1 MLSSDMTQSSSARQ
15 KTVRLIRWNEADAAA
30 RARLLRR
37 AGYRVISA
45 PPENAG
51 GMVRYFREL
60 SPDAVV
66 IDLDRLPSHGREL
79 GLSLRASKSTS
90 HLRLVFAGGLPAKIE
105 LVRAAI
111 PDAVFTPWDNDLAPA
126 IERAM
131 AQPEPPRLPS
141 RELPKASGAGSLE
154 RKLDIKP
161 KTHFAI
167 ISVNRNPNHNDDP
180 WLAELLVSVP
190 DGAIQQRRIDDA
202 TTLALFPI
210 ASRRDL
216 MRALE
221 LARSSLPPKAS
232 LWIVHPKQ
240 TSPLAADFNQDDVRE
255 AGLAHGFVDY
265 KVCAVDKDWSALKF
279 ARRGVTKAKP
289 HVMQR

>member
-1 MLSSDMTQSSSARQ
+1 MPRSSPKQ
-15 KTVRLIRWNEADAAA
+15 KILRLICWNEADASGRAA
-30 RARLLRR
+30 ILRR
-37 AGYRVISA
+37 AGYRVIA
-45 PPENAG
+45 DPPENAG

-60 SPDAVV
+60 SPDVIV

-105 LVRAAI
+105 TVRAAI
-111 PDAVFTPWDNDLAPA
+111 PDAIFTPWDDGVIPA
-126 IERAM
+126 IESAI
-131 AQPEPPRLPS
+131 AQPELPRLRS
-141 RELPKASGAGSLE
+141 RELPKDISPGSLE

-161 KTHFAI
+161 QSRFVIVA
-167 ISVNRNPNHNDDP
+167 VNRGDSQ
-180 WLAELLVSVP
+180 WLDELLTTVAE
-190 DGAIQQRRIDDA
+190 GAIRQQRID
-202 TTLALFPI
+202 TTTMLALFPV
-210 ASRRDL
+210 ATRRDL
-216 MRALE
+216 MRAFE
-221 LARSSLPPKAS
+221 QARSSLPPKAS

-279 ARRGVTKAKP
+279 ARRNVTKAKP
-289 HVMQR
+289 HIMQR

>member
-1 MLSSDMTQSSSARQ
+1 MPQPSSRKQ
-15 KTVRLIRWNEADAAA
+15 KTLRLICWNEADAST
-30 RARLLRR
+30 RATSLQRG
-37 AGYRVISA
+37 GYRVIA
-45 PPENAG
+45 DPPENPG

-60 SPDAVV
+60 TPDVVV

-90 HLRLVFAGGLPAKIE
+90 HLRLVFAGGVPAKIE

-111 PDAVFTPWDNDLAPA
+111 PDAIFTPWNNGVAAA
-126 IERAM
+126 IERAI
-131 AQPEPPRLPS
+131 AQPDPPRLRS
-141 RELPKASGAGSLE
+141 RELPKATGPGSLE

-161 KTHFAI
+161 QAHFVI
-167 ISVNRNPNHNDDP
+167 VSVNRSDSA
-180 WLAELLVSVP
+180 WLDELLTSAP
-190 DGAIQQRRIDDA
+190 EGAIRQRRIDA
-202 TTLALFPI
+202 TTTLALFPV
-210 ASRRDL
+210 ATRRDL

-221 LARSSLPPKAS
+221 QARASLPPKAS

-240 TSPLAADFNQDDVRE
+240 TSPLAADFNQEDVRE

-289 HVMQR
+289 NIMRR

>member
-1 MLSSDMTQSSSARQ
+1 MPRPSSTKQ
-15 KTVRLIRWNEADAAA
+15 KTVRLICWNEADAAA
-30 RARLLRR
+30 RARILRG
-37 AGYRVISA
+37 AGYHVIA
-45 PPENAG
+45 DPPENAG

-90 HLRLVFAGGLPAKIE
+90 HLRLVFAGGAPAKID
-105 LVRAAI
+105 LVRVAI
-111 PDAVFTPWDNDLAPA
+111 PDAIFTAWDSNPAAA
-126 IERAM
+126 IERAI

-141 RELPKASGAGSLE
+141 RELPKETGPGSLE

-161 KTHFAI
+161 QTHFAI
-167 ISVNRNPNHNDDP
+167 VPVNRSDDS
-180 WLAELLVSVP
+180 WLTELLVSIP
-190 DGAIQQRRIDDA
+190 DGAVQQRRIDAA
-202 TTLALFPI
+202 TTLALFPV
-210 ASRRDL
+210 ATRRDL
-216 MRALE
+216 MRAFE
-221 LARSSLPPKAS
+221 QARSSLPPKAS

-279 ARRGVTKAKP
+279 ARRAVTKSKS
-289 HVMQR
+289 HVMR

>member
-1 MLSSDMTQSSSARQ
+1 MPRPSSARQ
-15 KTVRLIRWNEADAAA
+15 KTVRLICWNEADAGA
-30 RARLLRR
+30 RARILRR
-37 AGYRVISA
+37 AGYRVIA
-45 PPENAG
+45 DPPENAG

-79 GLSLRASKSTS
+79 GLSLRASKSTN

-111 PDAVFTPWDNDLAPA
+111 PDAIFTAWDDGLAAA

-131 AQPEPPRLPS
+131 AQPAPPRLPS
-141 RELPKASGAGSLE
+141 RELPKSAGAGSLE

-161 KTHFAI
+161 QTHFAI
-167 ISVNRNPNHNDDP
+167 VSVNRNDGP
-180 WLAELLVSVP
+180 WLTELLVSIP
-190 DGAIQQRRIDDA
+190 DGAVQQRRIDDA
-202 TTLALFPI
+202 TTLALFPV

-221 LARSSLPPKAS
+221 LARSSLSPKAS

-289 HVMQR
+289 HLMRRS

>member
-1 MLSSDMTQSSSARQ
+1 MTPSSSAQQ
-15 KTVRLIRWNEADAAA
+15 KTVRLICWNEAHAAA
-30 RARLLRR
+30 RARILRR
-37 AGYRVISA
+37 AGYRVIA
-45 PPENAG
+45 DPPENAG

-111 PDAVFTPWDNDLAPA
+111 PDAIFTAWDNDLAPA

-141 RELPKASGAGSLE
+141 REPSRKIGPGSLE
-154 RKLDIKP
+154 RKLDIKS

-180 WLAELLVSVP
+180 WLRELLVSIP
-190 DGAIQQRRIDDA
+190 DGAVQQRRIDDA
-202 TTLALFPI
+202 TTLALLPV

-240 TSPLAADFNQDDVRE
+240 TSQLAADFNQDDVRE

-289 HVMQR
+289 HLMRRS

>member
-1 MLSSDMTQSSSARQ
+1 MPRLSSPKQ
-15 KTVRLIRWNEADAAA
+15 KTIRLICWNEADAIA
-30 RARLLRR
+30 RARILRR
-37 AGYRVISA
+37 AGYHVIA
-45 PPENAG
+45 DPPENAGGAKNPG

-60 SPDAVV
+60 SPDAIV

-90 HLRLVFAGGLPAKIE
+90 HLRLVFAGGVPAKIE

-111 PDAVFTPWDNDLAPA
+111 PDAIFTPWDDDVAAA
-126 IERAM
+126 IERAID
-131 AQPEPPRLPS
+131 QPEPPRLAS
-141 RELPKASGAGSLE
+141 RELPKAIGPGTLE

-161 KTHFAI
+161 QTHFAI
-167 ISVNRNPNHNDDP
+167 VSVNRSDNQ
-180 WLAELLVSVP
+180 WLDEVLASVP
-190 DGAIQQRRIDDA
+190 DGAIRQRRIDAA
-202 TTLALFPI
+202 TTLALFPV

-216 MRALE
+216 MRAFDQ
-221 LARSSLPPKAS
+221 ARASLPPKAS

-240 TSPLAADFNQDDVRE
+240 TSALAADFNQDDVRE

-279 ARRGVTKAKP
+279 ARRTS
-289 HVMQR
+289 